1 MSNIIK
7 LKKYQTKNFD
17 YLDLI
22 TTLATNLVFIK
33 MDIGENI
40 RKVRDLKGFSQQ
52 ALAESI
58 GLSQKQLSR
67 IETNQVSP
75 TFDTLEKIC
84 EALNINLK
92 NLLQFNE
99 DLVFNNVVET
109 QNGGEFIA
117 YNNTDIK
124 QIENL
129 YKQLLVEK
137 DKIISMLEAK
147 VSQ

>member
-7 LKKYQTKNFD
+7 LKKYQIKNFD
-17 YLDLI
+17 YLDLV
-22 TTLATNLVFIK
+22 TTLATNLVFVK

-52 ALAESI
+52 SLAESI

-84 EALNINLK
+84 EALGITLK

-129 YKQLLVEK
+129 YKQLLAEK

-147 VSQ
+147 VNQ

>member
-7 LKKYQTKNFD
+7 LKKYQIKNFD

-84 EALNINLK
+84 EALGITLK

-129 YKQLLVEK
+129 YKQLLAEK

>member
-1 MSNIIK
+1 
-7 LKKYQTKNFD
+7 
-17 YLDLI
+17 
-22 TTLATNLVFIK
+22 

-84 EALNINLK
+84 EALGITLK
-92 NLLQFNE
+92 NLLLFNE
-99 DLVFNNVVET
+99 DLVFNNYNENH
-109 QNGGEFIA
+109 NGGKFIA

-129 YKQLLVEK
+129 YKQLLAEK

>member
-7 LKKYQTKNFD
+7 IKKYQIKNFD

-84 EALNINLK
+84 EALGISLK

-99 DLVFNNVVET
+99 DFVFNNVVET

>member
-1 MSNIIK
+1 M
-7 LKKYQTKNFD
+7 
-17 YLDLI
+17 DLI
-22 TTLATNLVFIK
+22 NTLATNLVFIK

-84 EALNINLK
+84 EALGITLK

-129 YKQLLVEK
+129 YKQLLAEK

>member
-84 EALNINLK
+84 EALGITLK

-129 YKQLLVEK
+129 YKQLLAEK

-147 VSQ
+147 VNQ

>member
-17 YLDLI
+17 CLDLI

-84 EALNINLK
+84 EALGITLK

-129 YKQLLVEK
+129 YKQLLAEK

>member
-7 LKKYQTKNFD
+7 LKKYQIKNFD

-84 EALNINLK
+84 EALGITLK

-137 DKIISMLEAK
+137 DKIISMLEARA
-147 VSQ
+147 SQ

>member
-1 MSNIIK
+1 M
-7 LKKYQTKNFD
+7 
-17 YLDLI
+17 DLI
-22 TTLATNLVFIK
+22 NTLATNLVFIK

-84 EALNINLK
+84 EALGITLK

-137 DKIISMLEAK
+137 DKILSMLEAK
-147 VSQ
+147 FSQY

>member
-1 MSNIIK
+1 
-7 LKKYQTKNFD
+7 
-17 YLDLI
+17 
-22 TTLATNLVFIK
+22 

-52 ALAESI
+52 VLAESI

-84 EALNINLK
+84 EALGITLK

>member
-1 MSNIIK
+1 
-7 LKKYQTKNFD
+7 
-17 YLDLI
+17 
-22 TTLATNLVFIK
+22 

-84 EALNINLK
+84 EALGITLK
-92 NLLQFNE
+92 NLLQINE
-99 DLVFNNVVET
+99 DFVFNNYNENH
-109 QNGGEFIA
+109 NGGKFIA

-129 YKQLLVEK
+129 YKQLLAEK

>member
-1 MSNIIK
+1 MY
-7 LKKYQTKNFD
+7 LPLEVAADWADTKIGTRKMKT
-17 YLDLI
+17 I
-22 TTLATNLVFIK
+22 T
-33 MDIGENI
+33 
-40 RKVRDLKGFSQQ
+40 
-52 ALAESI
+52 
-58 GLSQKQLSR
+58 
-67 IETNQVSP
+67 
-75 TFDTLEKIC
+75 
-84 EALNINLK
+84 LK

-99 DLVFNNVVET
+99 DFVFNNYNENH
-109 QNGGEFIA
+109 NGGKFIA

>member
-1 MSNIIK
+1 
-7 LKKYQTKNFD
+7 
-17 YLDLI
+17 
-22 TTLATNLVFIK
+22 

-84 EALNINLK
+84 EALGITLK

-109 QNGGEFIA
+109 QNGGEFID

-137 DKIISMLEAK
+137 DKIISMLESGEYCIDIIQQNLA
-147 VSQ
+147 VI

>member
-7 LKKYQTKNFD
+7 LKKYQIKNFD

-84 EALNINLK
+84 EALGITLK

-99 DLVFNNVVET
+99 DLIFNNVVET

-129 YKQLLVEK
+129 YKQLLAEK

>member
-84 EALNINLK
+84 EALGITLK

-129 YKQLLVEK
+129 YKQLLAEK
-137 DKIISMLEAK
+137 DKIISMLEARA
-147 VSQ
+147 SQ

>member
-7 LKKYQTKNFD
+7 LKKYQIKNFD
-17 YLDLI
+17 YLDLV
-22 TTLATNLVFIK
+22 TTLATNLVFVK

-84 EALNINLK
+84 EALGITLK

-124 QIENL
+124 HIENL
-129 YKQLLVEK
+129 YKQLLAEK

-147 VSQ
+147 VNQ

>member
-84 EALNINLK
+84 EALGITLK

>member
-7 LKKYQTKNFD
+7 LKKYQIKNFD
-17 YLDLI
+17 YLDLV

-84 EALNINLK
+84 DALGITLK

-99 DLVFNNVVET
+99 DLIFNNVVET

>member
-7 LKKYQTKNFD
+7 LKKYQIKNFD

-84 EALNINLK
+84 EALGITLK

-99 DLVFNNVVET
+99 DLVFNNYNENH
-109 QNGGEFIA
+109 NGGKFIA

-129 YKQLLVEK
+129 YKQLLTEK

-147 VSQ
+147 VNQ

>member
-7 LKKYQTKNFD
+7 LKKYQIKNFD

-84 EALNINLK
+84 EALGITLK

-99 DLVFNNVVET
+99 DLIFNNVVET

>member
-1 MSNIIK
+1 MSNFLK

-84 EALNINLK
+84 EALGITLK

-129 YKQLLVEK
+129 YKQLLAEK
-137 DKIISMLEAK
+137 DKIISMLEARA
-147 VSQ
+147 SQ

>member
-7 LKKYQTKNFD
+7 LKKYQIKNFD
-17 YLDLI
+17 YLDLV
-22 TTLATNLVFIK
+22 TTLATNLVFVK

-84 EALNINLK
+84 EALGITLK

-129 YKQLLVEK
+129 YKQLLAEK
-137 DKIISMLEAK
+137 DKIISMLEARA
-147 VSQ
+147 SQ

>member
-7 LKKYQTKNFD
+7 LKKYQIKNFD
-17 YLDLI
+17 YLDLV
-22 TTLATNLVFIK
+22 TTLATNLVFVK

-84 EALNINLK
+84 EALGITLK

-129 YKQLLVEK
+129 YKQLLAEK

>member
-7 LKKYQTKNFD
+7 LKKYQIKNFD
-17 YLDLI
+17 YLDLV

-84 EALNINLK
+84 EALGITLK

-129 YKQLLVEK
+129 YKQLLAEK

>member
-1 MSNIIK
+1 M
-7 LKKYQTKNFD
+7 
-17 YLDLI
+17 DLI

-84 EALNINLK
+84 DALGITLK
-92 NLLQFNE
+92 NLLHFNE
-99 DLVFNNVVET
+99 DLIFNNVVET

-129 YKQLLVEK
+129 YKQLLAEK

>member
-84 EALNINLK
+84 EALGITLK

-147 VSQ
+147 VNQ

>member
-7 LKKYQTKNFD
+7 LKKYQIKNFD

-84 EALNINLK
+84 EALGITLK

>member
-7 LKKYQTKNFD
+7 LKKYQIKNFD

-84 EALNINLK
+84 EALGITLK

-129 YKQLLVEK
+129 YKQLLAEK

-147 VSQ
+147 VNQ

>member
-17 YLDLI
+17 CLDLI
-22 TTLATNLVFIK
+22 NTLATNLVFIK

-84 EALNINLK
+84 EALGITLK

-129 YKQLLVEK
+129 YKQLLAEK

>member
-7 LKKYQTKNFD
+7 LKKYQIKNFD
-17 YLDLI
+17 YLDLV
-22 TTLATNLVFIK
+22 TTLATNLVFVK

-84 EALNINLK
+84 EALGITLK

>member
-7 LKKYQTKNFD
+7 LKKYQIKNFD

-84 EALNINLK
+84 EALGITLK

-129 YKQLLVEK
+129 YKQLLAEK
-137 DKIISMLEAK
+137 DKIISMLEARA
-147 VSQ
+147 SQ

>member
-84 EALNINLK
+84 EALGITLK

-137 DKIISMLEAK
+137 DKIISMLEARA
-147 VSQ
+147 SQ

>member
-1 MSNIIK
+1 M
-7 LKKYQTKNFD
+7 
-17 YLDLI
+17 DLI

-84 EALNINLK
+84 DALGITLK
-92 NLLQFNE
+92 NLLHFNE
-99 DLVFNNVVET
+99 DLIFNS
-109 QNGGEFIA
+109 
-117 YNNTDIK
+117 TDCILERK
-124 QIENL
+124 HAFE
-129 YKQLLVEK
+129 
-137 DKIISMLEAK
+137 DMLPNK
-147 VSQ
+147 RKLKM